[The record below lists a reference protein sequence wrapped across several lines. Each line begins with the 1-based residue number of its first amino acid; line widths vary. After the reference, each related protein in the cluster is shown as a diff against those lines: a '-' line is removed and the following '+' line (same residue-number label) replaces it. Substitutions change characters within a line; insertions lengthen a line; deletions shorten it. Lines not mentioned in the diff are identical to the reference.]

1 MVVLGGGIGMGE
13 GLCRLIGLSVLCRC
27 VECAKP
33 DAADARTFTRLAV
46 VPGVL
51 LAREA
56 VVADDAG
63 PDATG
68 LGALEPR

>member
-1 MVVLGGGIGMGE
+1 M
-13 GLCRLIGLSVLCRC
+13 LCRC

-33 DAADARTFTRLAV
+33 DEADARTFTRLAV

-63 PDATG
+63 RDATG